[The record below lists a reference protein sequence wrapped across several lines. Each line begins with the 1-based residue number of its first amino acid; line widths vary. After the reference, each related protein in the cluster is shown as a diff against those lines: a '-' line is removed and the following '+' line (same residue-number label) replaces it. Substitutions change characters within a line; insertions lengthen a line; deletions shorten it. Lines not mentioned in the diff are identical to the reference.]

1 LSKILPV
8 LIDPEKN
15 YLSQNTER
23 ENLMNDT
30 LISMLETAPANED
43 EFPQLLTAKD
53 IAGLLRISRS
63 QAFELLRNGDISS
76 YRLGRNVRVR
86 KEDVL
91 KYLQQNYRPSSP
103 ANDQTIEQTGV

>member
-53 IAGLLRISRS
+53 IAG
-63 QAFELLRNGDISS
+63 FLRNGDISS